1 MFAVGLHAAW
11 ADNSITHITNRIV
24 KTVASAPVLV
34 AAPILAGLTKR
45 SVLPV
50 TLIGID

>member
-11 ADNSITHITNRIV
+11 AGNSITHITNRIV
-24 KTVASAPVLV
+24 KTVAFALVLV
-34 AAPILAGLTKR
+34 AAPILAGLKKR
-45 SVLPV
+45 SALSV